1 MELTVTLLVIGGLLL
16 LAETVLPGM
25 IAGIAGFLCVIGGVI
40 AGYKE
45 LGTPTGHYI
54 LLGTTLVLAA
64 GTVTWF
70 RVFPNSRFARVFISQ
85 HAVGNLGVEDLTLL
99 HQTGTALSHL
109 RPSGMA
115 LINGH
120 RVDVVTE
127 GGMIERGAPVKVVA
141 IEGMRVV
148 VRAVSLD
155 PISRPT

>member
-25 IAGIAGFLCVIGGVI
+25 VAGILGFLCIVGGVI
-40 AGYKE
+40 AGYTKLE
-45 LGTPTGHYI
+45 PPAGHYI
-54 LLGTTLVLAA
+54 LLGTAVALVA

-70 RVFPNSRFARVFISQ
+70 RVFPNSRFARVFISRQ
-85 HAVGNLGVEDLTLL
+85 AVGNLGVENPTLL

-141 IEGMRVV
+141 IEGIRVV
-148 VRAVSLD
+148 VRVVSPD